1 MKRLFAVVCVLGL
14 LQSPATAMA
23 QAGIAMKAGVV
34 GVKVLIGLVGVAEG
48 KPFEINSIFGNQRP
62 DGPQPLTAE
71 ELGAAL
77 DKSLAKSFRS
87 EYLKTTLDLVTLL
100 HTHVREYNS
109 DGDVAS
115 RRGQIDAIIL
125 TADKIRAA
133 IQNRIHHGDFF
144 KLLPD
149 FMMATNTWLA
159 FQTER
164 KFVTVNEHASPAKRK
179 AAYKHQNQIVAF
191 EVVHALGLLHDMYY
205 HDFIDTSE
213 AGKRDCIYKKPSQSL
228 TNLYGENIP
237 YFDSKF
243 YIEKYGLKVCRLRIL
258 MDKFRRFCLGGNKE
272 CTGVYYKKKSPR
284 LMDIR
289 AAEVGGMKTVPI
301 PAWSTNYRVF
311 KKNKNEWVYIFKTKG
326 KYTYYGPFKT
336 KAEAEASRV
345 ARAMMSY
352 RDILGDIPGMVR
364 QWEKLVLAI
373 GTHQNKSD
381 AIRLVNE
388 LGVRR

>member
-1 MKRLFAVVCVLGL
+1 MRIKSG
-14 LQSPATAMA
+14 
-23 QAGIAMKAGVV
+23 
-34 GVKVLIGLVGVAEG
+34 
-48 KPFEINSIFGNQRP
+48 
-62 DGPQPLTAE
+62 
-71 ELGAAL
+71 GAI
-77 DKSLAKSFRS
+77 K
-87 EYLKTTLDLVTLL
+87 
-100 HTHVREYNS
+100 
-109 DGDVAS
+109 
-115 RRGQIDAIIL
+115 
-125 TADKIRAA
+125 
-133 IQNRIHHGDFF
+133 NRIHDGQFF

-159 FQTER
+159 FESER
-164 KFVTVNEHASPAKRK
+164 KFVTVHEDASPAKRK
-179 AAYKHQNQIVAF
+179 AAYEHQNRIVAR
-191 EVVHALGLLHDMYY
+191 EVVLALRLLHKFYY
-205 HDFIDTSE
+205 QDFIDTSE

-373 GTHQNKSD
+373 GTHQQKSD
-381 AIRLVNE
+381 AIRLVKE